1 MSATPVD
8 SPFDAAIVLGAMVRP
23 DGSPSPA
30 MARRVA
36 RGVRL
41 IEEGRAVHLL
51 MSGGAVRHPV
61 PEAHVMRDL
70 ALRAGIPAERLHV
83 EDVSVNTI
91 GNALLS
97 RALVE
102 TRGWRRLAVV
112 TDACHMARSLYVF
125 HRLGLPVSPAP
136 AWPETRPGREWYAAW
151 LREAFAMPWTIAR
164 VEKLLFSR
172 CIPKP
177 LV

>member
-1 MSATPVD
+1 MSAASVD
-8 SPFDAAIVLGAMVRP
+8 SFDAAIVLGAMVRP

-41 IEEGRAVHLL
+41 IKEGRAAHLL

-70 ALRAGIPAERLHV
+70 ALRAGIPAGRLHV
-83 EDVSVNTI
+83 EDASVNTI

-97 RALVE
+97 RPIVE
-102 TRGWRRLAVV
+102 ERGWARLAVV
-112 TDACHMARSLYVF
+112 TDACHMARSLYIF
-125 HRLGLPVSPAP
+125 RRLGLPVSAVP
-136 AWPETRPGREWYAAW
+136 AWPSGSPGAEWYAAW
-151 LREAFAMPWTIAR
+151 IREAFAAPWTIAR
-164 VEKLLFSR
+164 VEKIIFIHTIL
-172 CIPKP
+172 K
-177 LV
+177 